1 MKNQHYIDRSLK
13 SLWNPCTQMKIQQ
26 AQSIIPIRRGEG
38 VWLYDYDDKKYLDAI
53 SSWWVNLFGHNQSEI
68 KKFIT
73 DQLDLVEHIMLA
85 GLTHEPAINLSE
97 KLSTLTNLGHAF
109 YGSDGSN
116 AIEIAIKMSVHYWKN
131 KSQPRK
137 NKIIYLENSYHG
149 ETLGALSVTDIK
161 LFRKNYASL
170 IKKNNP
176 IKTPDWR
183 YADKGETA
191 ESYALR
197 CIRDLEIYLQEN
209 HQYIAAFIL
218 EPLVQCA
225 TGMGMYHSV
234 YLRKARELCTQYEI
248 HLIDDEI
255 AVGFGR
261 TGKMFAFEHANIK
274 PDFICLSKGLT
285 GGYLPLSA
293 VLTRDEI
300 YMAFYENKIEKGFLH
315 SHSYTGNPL
324 ACSAALGTLSYFEGH
339 DVINQNNKTS
349 AYISERM
356 KILATL
362 PISNARNIG
371 MIWAFDLEEV
381 TKKTL
386 KKISMKAIN
395 RGLLIR
401 PIGQTI
407 YFMPPYVINHDE
419 IDFMIDTT
427 LEVIESSL

>member
-131 KSQPRK
+131 KSQPKK

-197 CIRDLEIYLQEN
+197 CIRDLEIYLEEN

-293 VLTRDEI
+293 VLTTDEI

-386 KKISMKAIN
+386 KKISMKAID

>member
-1 MKNQHYIDRSLK
+1 MKNQLYINRSLK

-73 DQLDLVEHIMLA
+73 DQLDLVEHVMLA
-85 GLTHEPAINLSE
+85 GLTHEPAIHLSE
-97 KLSTLTNLGHAF
+97 KLSSLTKLGHAF

-116 AIEIAIKMSVHYWKN
+116 AIEIAIKMSVHYWRN
-131 KSQPRK
+131 KGQPKK

-170 IKKNNP
+170 IKKNNL

-183 YADKGETA
+183 YADQGETA

-197 CIRDLEIYLQEN
+197 CIQDLDIYLQEN

-234 YLRKARELCTQYEI
+234 YLRKARELCTQYQI

-293 VLTRDEI
+293 VLTTDEI

-356 KILATL
+356 KKLTTL
-362 PISNARNIG
+362 PISNIRNIG

>member
-1 MKNQHYIDRSLK
+1 
-13 SLWNPCTQMKIQQ
+13 MKIQES
-26 AQSIIPIRRGEG
+26 QSIIPIKRGDG
-38 VWLYDYDDKKYLDAI
+38 VWLFDYDDKKYLDAI

-68 KKFIT
+68 KKYIT
-73 DQLDLVEHIMLA
+73 DQLDFVEHVMLA
-85 GLTHEPAINLSE
+85 GLTHEPAIKLSE
-97 KLSTLTNLGHAF
+97 KLSHLTNLGHAF

-131 KSQPRK
+131 RGQPKK
-137 NKIIYLENSYHG
+137 NKIIYLQNSYHG

-197 CIRDLEIYLQEN
+197 CIQDLEKYFADN

-225 TGMGMYHSV
+225 TGMGMYHSI
-234 YLRKARELCTQYEI
+234 YLEKARDLCTQYHI

-285 GGYLPLSA
+285 GGFLPLSA
-293 VLTRDEI
+293 VLTTDNV
-300 YMAFYENKIEKGFLH
+300 YMAFYEDKIEKGFLH

-324 ACSAALGTLSYFEGH
+324 ACSAALGTLNYFENH

-356 KILATL
+356 EALSIL
-362 PISNARNIG
+362 PISNLRNIG
-371 MIWAFDLEEV
+371 MIWAFDLDGV
-381 TKKTL
+381 TKNII
-386 KKISMKAIN
+386 KKISSQAIN
-395 RGLLIR
+395 LGLLIR
-401 PIGQTI
+401 PIGHTI

-427 LEVIESSL
+427 FNVIHSSI

>member
-293 VLTRDEI
+293 VLTTDEI

-386 KKISMKAIN
+386 KKISMKAID

>member
-13 SLWNPCTQMKIQQ
+13 SLWNPCTQMKIQES
-26 AQSIIPIRRGEG
+26 QSIIPIKRGDG
-38 VWLYDYDDKKYLDAI
+38 VWLFDYDDKKYLDAI

-68 KKFIT
+68 KKYIT
-73 DQLDLVEHIMLA
+73 DQLDFVEHVMLA
-85 GLTHEPAINLSE
+85 GLTHEPAIKLSE
-97 KLSTLTNLGHAF
+97 KLSHLTNLGHAF

-131 KSQPRK
+131 RGQPK
-137 NKIIYLENSYHG
+137 KKKIIYLQNSYHG

-197 CIRDLEIYLQEN
+197 CIQDLEKYFADN

-225 TGMGMYHSV
+225 TGMGMYHSI
-234 YLRKARELCTQYEI
+234 YLEKARDLCTQYHI

-285 GGYLPLSA
+285 GGFLPLSA
-293 VLTRDEI
+293 VLTTDNV
-300 YMAFYENKIEKGFLH
+300 YMAFYEDKIEKGFLH

-324 ACSAALGTLSYFEGH
+324 ACSAALGTLSYFENH

-356 KILATL
+356 EALSIL
-362 PISNARNIG
+362 PISNLRNIG
-371 MIWAFDLEEV
+371 MIWAFDLDGV
-381 TKKTL
+381 TKNII
-386 KKISMKAIN
+386 KKISSQAIN
-395 RGLLIR
+395 LGLLIR
-401 PIGQTI
+401 PIGHTI

-427 LEVIESSL
+427 FNVIHSSI

>member
-1 MKNQHYIDRSLK
+1 MKNQNFIDRSLK

-26 AQSIIPIRRGEG
+26 SQSIIPIKRGEG
-38 VWLYDYDDKKYLDAI
+38 VWLFDYDDKKYLDAI

-68 KKFIT
+68 KKYIT
-73 DQLDLVEHIMLA
+73 DQLDLVEHVMLA
-85 GLTHEPAINLSE
+85 GLTHEPAIKLSE
-97 KLSTLTNLGHAF
+97 KLSHLTNLGHAF

-131 KSQPRK
+131 KGQSKK
-137 NKIIYLENSYHG
+137 NKIIYLQNSYHG

-183 YADKGETA
+183 YADRGETA
-191 ESYALR
+191 ESFALR
-197 CIRDLEIYLQEN
+197 CIQDLERYFQDN

-225 TGMGMYHSV
+225 TGMGMYHSI
-234 YLRKARELCTQYEI
+234 YLVKARDLCTQYHI

-285 GGYLPLSA
+285 GGFLPLSA
-293 VLTRDEI
+293 VLTTDNV
-300 YMAFYENKIEKGFLH
+300 YMAFYEDKIEKGFLH

-324 ACSAALGTLSYFEGH
+324 ACSAALGTINYFENH
-339 DVINQNNKTS
+339 DVINQNSKTS

-356 KILATL
+356 KSLSIL
-362 PISNARNIG
+362 PISNLRNIG
-371 MIWAFDLEEV
+371 MIWAFDLDGA
-381 TKKTL
+381 TKKII
-386 KKISMKAIN
+386 KKISSKAIN

-401 PIGQTI
+401 PIGHTI

-419 IDFMIDTT
+419 INFMIDTT
-427 LEVIESSL
+427 LEVIQSSI

>member
-1 MKNQHYIDRSLK
+1 
-13 SLWNPCTQMKIQQ
+13 MKIQES
-26 AQSIIPIRRGEG
+26 QSIIPIKRGDG
-38 VWLYDYDDKKYLDAI
+38 VWLFDYDDKKYLDAI

-68 KKFIT
+68 KKYIT
-73 DQLDLVEHIMLA
+73 DQLDFVEHVMLA
-85 GLTHEPAINLSE
+85 GLTHEPAIKLSE
-97 KLSTLTNLGHAF
+97 KLSHLTNLGHAF

-131 KSQPRK
+131 RGQPK
-137 NKIIYLENSYHG
+137 KKKIIYLQNSYHG

-197 CIRDLEIYLQEN
+197 CIQDLEKYFADN

-225 TGMGMYHSV
+225 TGMGMYHSI
-234 YLRKARELCTQYEI
+234 YLEKARDLCTQYHI

-285 GGYLPLSA
+285 GGFLPLSA
-293 VLTRDEI
+293 VLTTDNV
-300 YMAFYENKIEKGFLH
+300 YMAFYEDKIEKGFLH

-324 ACSAALGTLSYFEGH
+324 ACSAALGTLNYFENH

-356 KILATL
+356 EALSIL
-362 PISNARNIG
+362 PISNLRNIG
-371 MIWAFDLEEV
+371 MIWAFDLDGV
-381 TKKTL
+381 TKNII
-386 KKISMKAIN
+386 KKINSQAIN
-395 RGLLIR
+395 LGLLIR
-401 PIGQTI
+401 PIGHTI

-427 LEVIESSL
+427 FNVIHSSI

>member
-1 MKNQHYIDRSLK
+1 
-13 SLWNPCTQMKIQQ
+13 MKIQQ

-131 KSQPRK
+131 KSQPKK

-170 IKKNNP
+170 IKKNNL

-197 CIRDLEIYLQEN
+197 CIQDLEIYLQEN

-234 YLRKARELCTQYEI
+234 YLRKARELCTQYQI

-293 VLTRDEI
+293 VLTTDEI

-356 KILATL
+356 KILSTL
-362 PISNARNIG
+362 PISNIRNIG
-371 MIWAFDLEEV
+371 MIWAFDLEKV

-386 KKISMKAIN
+386 KKISMKAID

-407 YFMPPYVINHDE
+407 YFMPPYVITHDE

>member
-1 MKNQHYIDRSLK
+1 MKNQHFIDRSFK

-38 VWLYDYDDKKYLDAI
+38 VWLYDYNDKKYLDAI

-73 DQLDLVEHIMLA
+73 DQLDLVEHVMLA

-131 KSQPRK
+131 KSQPKK

-197 CIRDLEIYLQEN
+197 CIQDLETYLQEN

-225 TGMGMYHSV
+225 TGMGMYHSA
-234 YLRKARELCTQYEI
+234 YLRKARELCTQYQI

-293 VLTRDEI
+293 VLTTDEI

-356 KILATL
+356 KILASL
-362 PISNARNIG
+362 PISNFRNIG

-381 TKKTL
+381 TKKIL
-386 KKISMKAIN
+386 RKISMKAID

-401 PIGQTI
+401 PIGHTI

-419 IDFMIDTT
+419 IDFMVDTT
-427 LEVIESSL
+427 LEVIKSSL

>member
-170 IKKNNP
+170 IKKNNL

-197 CIRDLEIYLQEN
+197 CIQDLEIYLQEN

-293 VLTRDEI
+293 VLTTDEI

-386 KKISMKAIN
+386 KKISMKAID

>member
-73 DQLDLVEHIMLA
+73 DQLDLVEHVMLA

-131 KSQPRK
+131 RSQPKK

-170 IKKNNP
+170 IKKNNL

-197 CIRDLEIYLQEN
+197 CIQDLEIYLQEN

-234 YLRKARELCTQYEI
+234 YLKKARELCTQYQI

-293 VLTRDEI
+293 VLTTDEI

-349 AYISERM
+349 AYISERI

-362 PISNARNIG
+362 PISNIRNIG

-381 TKKTL
+381 TKNTL
-386 KKISMKAIN
+386 KKISMKAID

>member
-13 SLWNPCTQMKIQQ
+13 SLWNPCTQMKIQES
-26 AQSIIPIRRGEG
+26 QSIIPIKRGDG
-38 VWLYDYDDKKYLDAI
+38 VWLFDYDDKKYLDAI

-68 KKFIT
+68 KKYIT
-73 DQLDLVEHIMLA
+73 DQLDFVEHVMLA
-85 GLTHEPAINLSE
+85 GLTHEPAIKLSE
-97 KLSTLTNLGHAF
+97 KLSHLTNLGHAF

-131 KSQPRK
+131 KGQPKKR
-137 NKIIYLENSYHG
+137 KIIYLQNSYHG

-197 CIRDLEIYLQEN
+197 CIQDLEKYFADN

-225 TGMGMYHSV
+225 TGMGMYHSI
-234 YLRKARELCTQYEI
+234 YLEKARDLCTQYHI

-285 GGYLPLSA
+285 GGFLPLSA
-293 VLTRDEI
+293 VLTTDNV
-300 YMAFYENKIEKGFLH
+300 YMAFYEDKIEKGFLH

-324 ACSAALGTLSYFEGH
+324 ACSAALGTLNYFENH

-356 KILATL
+356 EALSIL
-362 PISNARNIG
+362 PISNLRNIG
-371 MIWAFDLEEV
+371 MIWAFDLDGV
-381 TKKTL
+381 TKNII
-386 KKISMKAIN
+386 KKISSQAIN
-395 RGLLIR
+395 LGLLIR
-401 PIGQTI
+401 PIGHTI

-419 IDFMIDTT
+419 VDFMIDTT
-427 LEVIESSL
+427 FNVIHSSI

>member
-131 KSQPRK
+131 KSQPKK

-293 VLTRDEI
+293 VLTTDEI

-356 KILATL
+356 KILSTL
-362 PISNARNIG
+362 PISNIRNIG
-371 MIWAFDLEEV
+371 MIWAFDLEKV

-386 KKISMKAIN
+386 KKISMKAID

-407 YFMPPYVINHDE
+407 YFMPPYVITHDE

>member
-170 IKKNNP
+170 IKKNNL

-197 CIRDLEIYLQEN
+197 CIQDLEIYLQEN

-293 VLTRDEI
+293 VLTTDEI

>member
-97 KLSTLTNLGHAF
+97 KLSALTNLGHAF

-170 IKKNNP
+170 IKKNNL

-197 CIRDLEIYLQEN
+197 CIQDLEIYLQEN

-293 VLTRDEI
+293 VLTTDEI

-324 ACSAALGTLSYFEGH
+324 ACSAAL
-339 DVINQNNKTS
+339 
-349 AYISERM
+349 
-356 KILATL
+356 
-362 PISNARNIG
+362 
-371 MIWAFDLEEV
+371 
-381 TKKTL
+381 
-386 KKISMKAIN
+386 
-395 RGLLIR
+395 
-401 PIGQTI
+401 
-407 YFMPPYVINHDE
+407 
-419 IDFMIDTT
+419 
-427 LEVIESSL
+427 

>member
-1 MKNQHYIDRSLK
+1 
-13 SLWNPCTQMKIQQ
+13 
-26 AQSIIPIRRGEG
+26 
-38 VWLYDYDDKKYLDAI
+38 
-53 SSWWVNLFGHNQSEI
+53 
-68 KKFIT
+68 
-73 DQLDLVEHIMLA
+73 MLA
-85 GLTHEPAINLSE
+85 GLTHEPAIKLSE
-97 KLSTLTNLGHAF
+97 KLSHLTNLGHAF

-131 KSQPRK
+131 KGQPKK
-137 NKIIYLENSYHG
+137 NKIIYLQNSYHG

-183 YADKGETA
+183 YADRGETA
-191 ESYALR
+191 ESFALR
-197 CIRDLEIYLQEN
+197 CIQDLERYFQDN

-225 TGMGMYHSV
+225 TGMGMYHSI
-234 YLRKARELCTQYEI
+234 YLVKARDLCTQYHI

-261 TGKMFAFEHANIK
+261 TGKMFAFEHASIK

-285 GGYLPLSA
+285 GGFLPLSA
-293 VLTRDEI
+293 VLTTDNV
-300 YMAFYENKIEKGFLH
+300 YMAFYEDKIEKGFLH

-324 ACSAALGTLSYFEGH
+324 ACSAALGTINYFENH
-339 DVINQNNKTS
+339 DVINQNSKTS

-356 KILATL
+356 KSLSIL
-362 PISNARNIG
+362 PISNLRNIG
-371 MIWAFDLEEV
+371 MIWAFDLDGA
-381 TKKTL
+381 TKKII
-386 KKISMKAIN
+386 KKISSKAIN

-401 PIGQTI
+401 PIGHTI

-419 IDFMIDTT
+419 INFMIDTT
-427 LEVIESSL
+427 LEVIQSSI

>member
-170 IKKNNP
+170 IKKNNL

-293 VLTRDEI
+293 VLTTDEI

>member
-1 MKNQHYIDRSLK
+1 
-13 SLWNPCTQMKIQQ
+13 MKIQES
-26 AQSIIPIRRGEG
+26 QSIIPIKRGDG
-38 VWLYDYDDKKYLDAI
+38 VWLFDYDDKKYLDAI

-68 KKFIT
+68 KKYIT
-73 DQLDLVEHIMLA
+73 DQLDFVEHVMLA
-85 GLTHEPAINLSE
+85 GLTHEPAIKLSE
-97 KLSTLTNLGHAF
+97 KLSHLTNLGHAF

-131 KSQPRK
+131 RGQPK
-137 NKIIYLENSYHG
+137 KKKIIYLQNSYHG

-191 ESYALR
+191 ESFALR
-197 CIRDLEIYLQEN
+197 CIQDLEKYFADN

-225 TGMGMYHSV
+225 TGMGMYHSI
-234 YLRKARELCTQYEI
+234 YLEKARDLCTQYHI

-285 GGYLPLSA
+285 GGFLPLSA
-293 VLTRDEI
+293 VLTTDNV
-300 YMAFYENKIEKGFLH
+300 YMAFYEDKIEKGFLH

-324 ACSAALGTLSYFEGH
+324 ACSAALGTLSYFENH

-356 KILATL
+356 EALSIL
-362 PISNARNIG
+362 PISNLRNIG
-371 MIWAFDLEEV
+371 MIWAFDLDGV
-381 TKKTL
+381 TKNII
-386 KKISMKAIN
+386 KKISSQAIN
-395 RGLLIR
+395 FGLLIR
-401 PIGQTI
+401 PIGHTI

-427 LEVIESSL
+427 FNVIHSSI

>member
-116 AIEIAIKMSVHYWKN
+116 ATEIAIKMSVHYWKN
-131 KSQPRK
+131 KSQPKK

-293 VLTRDEI
+293 VLTTDEI

-362 PISNARNIG
+362 PISNTRNIG

-386 KKISMKAIN
+386 KKISMKAID

>member
-13 SLWNPCTQMKIQQ
+13 SLWNPCTQMKIQER
-26 AQSIIPIRRGEG
+26 QSIIPIKRGDG
-38 VWLYDYDDKKYLDAI
+38 VWLFDYDDKKYLDAI

-68 KKFIT
+68 KKYIT
-73 DQLDLVEHIMLA
+73 DQLDFVEHVMLA
-85 GLTHEPAINLSE
+85 GLTHEPAIKLSE
-97 KLSTLTNLGHAF
+97 KLSHLTNLGHAF

-131 KSQPRK
+131 RGQPK
-137 NKIIYLENSYHG
+137 KKKIIYLQNSYHG
-149 ETLGALSVTDIK
+149 ETFGALSVTDIK

-191 ESYALR
+191 ESFALR
-197 CIRDLEIYLQEN
+197 CIQDLEKYFADN

-225 TGMGMYHSV
+225 TGMGMYHSI
-234 YLRKARELCTQYEI
+234 YLEKARDLCTQYHI

-285 GGYLPLSA
+285 GGFLPLSA
-293 VLTRDEI
+293 VLTTDNV
-300 YMAFYENKIEKGFLH
+300 YMAFYEDKIEKGFLH

-324 ACSAALGTLSYFEGH
+324 ACSAALGTLSYFENH

-356 KILATL
+356 EALSIL
-362 PISNARNIG
+362 PISNLRNIG
-371 MIWAFDLEEV
+371 MIWAFDLDGV
-381 TKKTL
+381 TKNII
-386 KKISMKAIN
+386 KKISSQAIN
-395 RGLLIR
+395 LGLLIR
-401 PIGQTI
+401 PIGHTI

-427 LEVIESSL
+427 FNVIHSSI

>member
-131 KSQPRK
+131 KSQPKK

-170 IKKNNP
+170 IKKNNL

-197 CIRDLEIYLQEN
+197 CIQDLEIYLQEN

-234 YLRKARELCTQYEI
+234 YLRKARELCSQYQI

-293 VLTRDEI
+293 VLTTDEI

-324 ACSAALGTLSYFEGH
+324 SCSAALGTLSYFEGH

-356 KILATL
+356 KKLTTL
-362 PISNARNIG
+362 PISNIRNIG

-386 KKISMKAIN
+386 KKISMKAID

>member
-73 DQLDLVEHIMLA
+73 DQLDLVEHVMLA

-131 KSQPRK
+131 KSQPKK

-170 IKKNNP
+170 IKKNNL

-197 CIRDLEIYLQEN
+197 CIQDLEIYLQEN

-234 YLRKARELCTQYEI
+234 YLRKARELCTQYQI

-261 TGKMFAFEHANIK
+261 TGKMFAYEHANIK

-293 VLTRDEI
+293 VLTTDEI

-356 KILATL
+356 KKLTTL
-362 PISNARNIG
+362 PISNIRNIG

-386 KKISMKAIN
+386 KKISMKAID